1 MNNNSQSGG
10 YLNKPQ
16 TTNSLPGQL
25 TITQFI
31 QSVLVGI
38 SGLPGPMVRPN
49 WQVAPPKQPDLE
61 VNWLSFGI
69 ILSKPDTYP
78 YIGVDS
84 NGVSVM
90 LRQQAME
97 ITCSIVGPA
106 AMENASLI
114 QDGFQ
119 ISQNL
124 DALKAAKMGF
134 TETNEARHI
143 PDLVN
148 ERFIN
153 RVEMSIFL
161 VRQIQRSYPIL
172 NLVSANGTTEANTP
186 GSGLFPVPFAAQS

>member
-1 MNNNSQSGG
+1 MTNNSQSGG
-10 YLNKPQ
+10 YLQPK

-31 QSVLVGI
+31 QTVLVGV
-38 SGLPGPMVRPN
+38 SGFPGPLVRPN

-61 VNWLSFGI
+61 TNWLSFGI

-78 YIGVDS
+78 YVGTDS
-84 NGVSVM
+84 DGNNIM
-90 LRQQAME
+90 IRQQGLE
-97 ITCSIVGPA
+97 ITCSIVGPLA
-106 AMENASLI
+106 LENASLI

-119 ISQNL
+119 ITQNL
-124 DALKAAKMGF
+124 DALKAANMGF
-134 TETNEARHI
+134 TNTSEARHI

-161 VRQIQRSYPIL
+161 VRQIQRSYPVL
-172 NLVSANGTTEANTP
+172 NLISANGATEANTP
-186 GSGLFPVPFAAQS
+186 GSGLFNVPFSAQS